1 MNIIGKYI
9 KVDGE
14 NRQIELAYGH
24 TILVK
29 KYEQI
34 KENSPNLILVSN
46 GINIGSLWK
55 KTSKNGNQYL
65 SGNLLLPNFSKVF
78 INVLFG
84 LIALE
89 VHRNNFSLFIEICNN
104 TDFEFVKIASASF
117 QNHMKRLKNNR
128 IY

>member
-84 LIALE
+84 KDENIVVLVDDIKPAE
-89 VHRNNFSLFIEICNN
+89 NNDQEI
-104 TDFEFVKIASASF
+104 D
-117 QNHMKRLKNNR
+117 L
-128 IY
+128 